1 MQSSCPREVT
11 RAPNGMA
18 ALVLIFRY
26 IFTVRERLDPE
37 ERLKGSSEELLL
49 AFSDQHLRALMPP
62 PRLPPASA
70 AAAACAFDIAF
81 ALLGCQVFAPF
92 FVVASA
98 LIKLEEGSPSSS
110 GDGPK
115 GLAPARFS
123 LSRAALG
130 VARHAA
136 HRRLVRRQPD
146 GKAAHEA
153 VAPKAPRRREEE
165 EEG

>member
-1 MQSSCPREVT
+1 
-11 RAPNGMA
+11 MA

-70 AAAACAFDIAF
+70 AAAARAFDIAF

-110 GDGPK
+110 GGRPER
-115 GLAPARFS
+115 ARSGSIFFIES
-123 LSRAALG
+123 G
-130 VARHAA
+130 AR
-136 HRRLVRRQPD
+136 RGSTRSSSP
-146 GKAAHEA
+146 
-153 VAPKAPRRREEE
+153 PRSSST
-165 EEG
+165 